1 MLCQVAV
8 RVLSV
13 VDKQRSQR
21 RRGEVQGAAGGHMEA
36 TRTSGPAGWATGG
49 GWSENDDR
57 DMS

>member
-1 MLCQVAV
+1 MLCQVAAV

-21 RRGEVQGAAGGHMEA
+21 RRGEVQGAAGGHMGA
-36 TRTSGPAGWATGG
+36 TWTSGWILGGRG
-49 GWSENDDR
+49 GWSQDDDR